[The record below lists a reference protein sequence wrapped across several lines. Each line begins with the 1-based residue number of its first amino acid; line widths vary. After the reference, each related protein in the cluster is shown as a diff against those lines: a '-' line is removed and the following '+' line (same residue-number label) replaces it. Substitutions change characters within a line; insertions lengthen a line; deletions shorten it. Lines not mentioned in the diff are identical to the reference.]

1 MISNLI
7 NQAFGYVKQ
16 NVPGADQM
24 YSKAIEQ
31 IKGNA
36 TPANMFSVL
45 MAMAKS
51 TGDYDKITKN
61 KYFTIFEN
69 ISKQEADKAIP
80 FAENTV
86 KELGV
91 MPLITSFLGGG
102 KQ

>member
-1 MISNLI
+1 MLNNLI

-24 YSKAIEQ
+24 YGKAMEQ

-36 TPANMFSVL
+36 TPANMFNVL
-45 MAMAKS
+45 MGMAKA

-61 KYFTIFEN
+61 KYFPILEN
-69 ISKQEADKAIP
+69 ISKQDANNAIP
-80 FAENTV
+80 YAANTA

-91 MPLITSFLGGG
+91 MGLITSFFGGNQ
-102 KQ
+102 K